1 MEEALINLFGI
12 LSILIFFM
20 CAVIKI
26 ILFVALVV
34 IIKEFLKY
42 FKDEKGENKY
52 E

>member
-12 LSILIFFM
+12 LSILIFFVY
-20 CAVIKI
+20 AVIKI

-34 IIKEFLKY
+34 IVRELLKY
-42 FKDEKGENKY
+42 FKDEEGENKY